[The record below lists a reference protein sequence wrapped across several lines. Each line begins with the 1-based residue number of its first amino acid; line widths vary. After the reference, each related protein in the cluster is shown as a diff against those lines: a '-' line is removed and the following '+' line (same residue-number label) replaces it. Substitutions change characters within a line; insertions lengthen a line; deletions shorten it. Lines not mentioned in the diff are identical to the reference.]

1 MPRKRMHGRIK
12 ARPAAARTARL
23 NPSSIAEAERSKHP
37 SRMTAAR
44 VACTAQ
50 PSIGLANLQPP
61 WENWF
66 VFIRSGWQ
74 ARTILILAATPPLAL
89 AVFVQG
95 LALSLGL
102 IVAIGAQNAFVLRQG
117 LRREHVGS
125 VVLFCAVAD
134 AVLIAAGVLG
144 MAQALGQSPGLARA
158 LALAGAIFLAAYGWQ
173 ALRRAR
179 HAHRLQAAEGG
190 EGLRR
195 GAALAQAAAF
205 TLLNPHVYLDTVL
218 LVGSIGAQQ
227 PAALR
232 GWFIAGASG
241 ASLFWFALLGFG
253 ARWLAPWFGQPRA
266 WQVLD
271 GLIGMTMF
279 VLSGLLVRHVLLGL

>member
-1 MPRKRMHGRIK
+1 MTLTSIVSL
-12 ARPAAARTARL
+12 AFPAFA
-23 NPSSIAEAERSKHP
+23 H
-37 SRMTAAR
+37 
-44 VACTAQ
+44 
-50 PSIGLANLQPP
+50 
-61 WENWF
+61 
-66 VFIRSGWQ
+66 
-74 ARTILILAATPPLAL
+74 
-89 AVFVQG
+89 G

-125 VVLFCAVAD
+125 VVLFCAAAD
-134 AVLIAAGVLG
+134 AVLMAAGVLG

-158 LALAGAIFLAAYGWQ
+158 LALAGAVFLAAYGWQ

-179 HAHRLQAAEGG
+179 QANQLTAARGG
-190 EGLRR
+190 GGLRR

-227 PAALR
+227 PEPLR
-232 GWFIAGASG
+232 GWFIAGAGS
-241 ASLFWFALLGFG
+241 ASLLWFALLGFG
-253 ARWLAPWFGQPRA
+253 ARWLAPWFARPRA

-271 GLIGMTMF
+271 SLIGATMLL
-279 VLSGLLVRHVLLGL
+279 LSVLLVRHALTGL

>member
-1 MPRKRMHGRIK
+1 M
-12 ARPAAARTARL
+12 
-23 NPSSIAEAERSKHP
+23 N
-37 SRMTAAR
+37 
-44 VACTAQ
+44 
-50 PSIGLANLQPP
+50 
-61 WENWF
+61 
-66 VFIRSGWQ
+66 
-74 ARTILILAATPPLAL
+74 PPLQS
-89 AVFVQG
+89 AVFLQG

-125 VVLFCAVAD
+125 VVIFCAVAD

-144 MAQALGQSPGLARA
+144 MAQALANSPGIARA
-158 LALAGAIFLAAYGWQ
+158 LALAGTAFLAVYGWR

-179 HAHRLQAAEGG
+179 HPQPMTASASG
-190 EGLRR
+190 ESMSR

-232 GWFIAGASG
+232 GWFVAGAST
-241 ASLFWFALLGFG
+241 ASLLWFGLLGFG
-253 ARWLAPWFGQPRA
+253 ARWLAPWFARPRA

-271 GLIGMTMF
+271 ALIGVTMW
-279 VLSGLLVRHVLLGL
+279 VLAALLLRHALPLA